1 MEGGGARR
9 VPAALGRSSD
19 TVRHV
24 SQSKDTASPE
34 PLPALRAALRVRLQ
48 ARRAELAQAAL
59 TRVNAVSDSDGPAD
73 PAYAE
78 GLRAAVSAALDYG
91 FDIIEGGEESA
102 PPVPAVLL
110 TQARVAARSGV
121 SLDTV
126 LRRYFVGY
134 TLLGS
139 FLIEETEKDERL
151 RGSLLRPILRTQAA
165 LFDRLLVAVSEE
177 YRREE
182 GVREYTP
189 DQRRSERVERL
200 LAGELIDASEL
211 AYDFDATH
219 LGVLGVGPGASEAI
233 REMANALDYRLLLV
247 PRPENSVWAWL
258 GARRRLD
265 AVELER
271 GLGTGAR
278 NDLTLA
284 VGEQG
289 RGLTGWRLTHQ
300 QARAAL
306 GVAIRQSE
314 QVVVRYADVALLASI
329 LQDDLLA
336 TSLRQLYLAPLER
349 ERDGGEVARE
359 TLRAYFAA
367 QRNVSSTAA
376 ILGVSRRTVT
386 NRLHVIET
394 RLGRPVN
401 EVTAEIEAALRLD
414 ELVKGEPTQPEKPSH

>member
-1 MEGGGARR
+1 
-9 VPAALGRSSD
+9 
-19 TVRHV
+19 V
-24 SQSKDTASPE
+24 SQSKDTAGPE
-34 PLPALRAALRVRLQ
+34 SLSALRADLRVRLQ

-78 GLRAAVSAALDYG
+78 GLRAAVAAALDYG
-91 FDIIEGGEESA
+91 FDIIERGEESA
-102 PPVPAVLL
+102 PLVPAVLL
-110 TQARVAARSGV
+110 TQARVAARNGV

-151 RGSLLRPILRTQAA
+151 RGSLLKPMLKTQAA

-182 GVREYTP
+182 RGREHTP
-189 DQRRSERVERL
+189 DQRRAERVERL
-200 LAGELIDASEL
+200 LAGELIDTSEL

-219 LGVLGVGPGASEAI
+219 LAVLGVGSGASEAI
-233 REMANALDYRLLLV
+233 RQTANALDCRFLLV

-265 AVELER
+265 PAELER
-271 GLGTGAR
+271 RMGTNHPA
-278 NDLTLA
+278 DLTLA
-284 VGEQG
+284 IGEQG

-306 GVAIRQSE
+306 LVAMRQPKRA
-314 QVVVRYADVALLASI
+314 VVRYGDVALLASI

-336 TSLRQLYLAPLER
+336 TSMRQLYLAPLER

-386 NRLHVIET
+386 NRLQAIEA
-394 RLGRPVN
+394 RLGRAVN
-401 EVTAEIEAALRLD
+401 EATAEIEAALRLD
-414 ELVKGEPTQPEKPSH
+414 ELVKGEPIQPEKPSR